1 MTEHDTDNDD
11 LAAFERDLNHAL
23 GNAHRIIRSS
33 TEHVPAPSGHAPRLD
48 TLAFSGEQTITIVE
62 RDGGIDSG
70 AWIEC
75 ENPVDMGEW
84 L

>member
-1 MTEHDTDNDD
+1 MTEHDKDD
-11 LAAFERDLNHAL
+11 ALAAFEQDLNHAL
-23 GNAHRIIRSS
+23 GNAHRIIHET
-33 TEHVPAPSGHAPRLD
+33 TEHVPVPSGHAPRLD

-75 ENPVDMGEW
+75 GNPVDTREW

>member
-1 MTEHDTDNDD
+1 MTEHDTDDT
-11 LAAFERDLNHAL
+11 LEAFERDLNHAL

-75 ENPVDMGEW
+75 GKPVDVREMQ
-84 L
+84 